1 MKIKKEK
8 KIELAQYLAAQ
19 FYLGQLK
26 AVTHAEQICNILDNE
41 DIRSPEQNRLYWSM
55 LRVVADNTPENITVI
70 IGEVTPEAWHEILKA
85 KFNIKSTADLQK
97 DEFCVYINNA
107 AAWLAQNILKCDV
120 SDLLGEARQ

>member
-8 KIELAQYLAAQ
+8 KQAVIDYLLSLDIFTRPAAEKTSAAI
-19 FYLGQLK
+19 F
-26 AVTHAEQICNILDNE
+26 EILDNE

-70 IGEVTPEAWHEILKA
+70 MGEVTPEAWHEILKA

-97 DEFCVYINNA
+97 DEFCLYINNA
-107 AAWLAQNILKCDV
+107 AAWIAQNILKCAV